1 MAIGWSTMRDRS
13 AIEWMDATWNRMRG
27 CMKVSPGCKFFS
39 IVTLAGTPRCWLRF
53 TVGPA
58 WTVNTEPFGHRAAVL
73 DEQHGDDRLMV
84 DCVAQDERQ
93 LARARRPADDP
104 VARRGNYR
112 RDADRLVERS
122 RRPRQERAF
131 QFTYLTQHPAHD
143 DFGGS
148 VTRIQIFECTAGTDG
163 AITD

>member
-1 MAIGWSTMRDRS
+1 MSDRS

-93 LARARRPADDP
+93 LARARRQPMIPSPD
-104 VARRGNYR
+104 VEIT
-112 RDADRLVERS
+112 DATRIGSSSGLD
-122 RRPRQERAF
+122 
-131 QFTYLTQHPAHD
+131 AHD
-143 DFGGS
+143 RSAPFNS
-148 VTRIQIFECTAGTDG
+148 RI
-163 AITD
+163 